1 MAQACVPSMSM
12 STNHVM
18 IPRQH
23 IASCPVRS
31 PQHQLLFPLSSLR
44 VLRAGGAAQLPR
56 HASVSAKQQGGRRGK
71 RATVCALTAEVGETT
86 ISRDD
91 VVRED
96 DPTNNVPDTIFAK
109 IGARLHT
116 RADHP
121 LSIIRSE
128 IHQYFDSAYD
138 NSFLKFDHLAPIVA
152 TSSNFDDLLIPTD
165 HVSRSYNDTY
175 YIDGS
180 TVLRTHTSAHQAQ
193 LLRDGH
199 THFLVTGDVYRRDAI
214 DATHYP
220 VFHQMEGFRVFSPT
234 ELAAAGGDPT
244 EFVAAQLKQALEGL
258 ARHLFGDVEMRWVDT
273 YFPFT
278 NPSFELEIFFQGQ
291 WLEVLGCGV
300 TEQQILDNCGLAGSK
315 AWAFGLGLER
325 LAMVLFDI
333 PDIRLFWSNDD
344 RFLTQRLAMV
354 LFDIPDIRLFC
365 GWLAM
370 VLFDIPDIRLFWS
383 NDHRFLTQARHK
395 GRDRENCTKCCL
407 REKGQGKLLAMVL
420 FDIPDIRL
428 FWSNDDC
435 FLTQDGKLGIKFKPF
450 SKVHPPSHALP
461 CCASCTCTHACT
473 NTLPSLSSPP
483 THTHSPTYSS
493 PHFCRAFIFGAE
505 FNTTGIF

>member
-1 MAQACVPSMSM
+1 MSM

-18 IPRQH
+18 MYDFVTQRAKLLQILFPPRPDAARDSGLLSHYHHIAMPSLLAYADRLPDPQCPSPRQH

-344 RFLTQRLAMV
+344 RFLTQ
-354 LFDIPDIRLFC
+354 F
-365 GWLAM
+365 
-370 VLFDIPDIRLFWS
+370 
-383 NDHRFLTQARHK
+383 K
-395 GRDRENCTKCCL
+395 
-407 REKGQGKLLAMVL
+407 
-420 FDIPDIRL
+420 
-428 FWSNDDC
+428 
-435 FLTQDGKLGIKFKPF
+435 DGKLGIKFKPF

>member
-1 MAQACVPSMSM
+1 MSQSSAARRVVPRA
-12 STNHVM
+12 VA
-18 IPRQH
+18 
-23 IASCPVRS
+23 ASSAALSALVAARAAHRGLGAASSSRVGVRKATG
-31 PQHQLLFPLSSLR
+31 R
-44 VLRAGGAAQLPR
+44 AAGKARDCLRA
-56 HASVSAKQQGGRRGK
+56 HRG
-71 RATVCALTAEVGETT
+71 
-86 ISRDD
+86 D

-152 TSSNFDDLLIPTD
+152 TSSNFDDLLIPAD

-175 YIDGS
+175 YIDS
-180 TVLRTHTSAHQAQ
+180 ATVLRTHTSAHQAQ

-220 VFHQMEGFRVFSPT
+220 VFHQMEGFRVFSPS

-344 RFLTQRLAMV
+344 RFLTQ
-354 LFDIPDIRLFC
+354 F
-365 GWLAM
+365 
-370 VLFDIPDIRLFWS
+370 
-383 NDHRFLTQARHK
+383 K
-395 GRDRENCTKCCL
+395 
-407 REKGQGKLLAMVL
+407 
-420 FDIPDIRL
+420 
-428 FWSNDDC
+428 
-435 FLTQDGKLGIKFKPF
+435 DGKLGIKFKPF
-450 SKVHPPSHALP
+450 SKYPPCYKDMSFWLSDSFTENNLCEVVRGLAGDLAEEVRLIDNFTNKKGMTSHCYRITYRSMERSLTDEEINEIQAKVREEAAEKLKI
-461 CCASCTCTHACT
+461 
-473 NTLPSLSSPP
+473 TL
-483 THTHSPTYSS
+483 
-493 PHFCRAFIFGAE
+493 R
-505 FNTTGIF
+505 